1 MREGGGGSQPS
12 PACACCFKANKD
24 LSLLR
29 FMMLL
34 LSHSEHFTLVFRIS
48 RAENEVGTKKN

>member
-1 MREGGGGSQPS
+1 MREGGEDSIQPS
-12 PACACCFKANKD
+12 PACCFKANKD
-24 LSLLR
+24 LSLR
-29 FMMLL
+29 FMMQ

>member
-12 PACACCFKANKD
+12 PACCFKANKD

-29 FMMLL
+29 FMMQ